1 MIKSSGIFFIIILIQ
16 TIKGQN
22 QAPRF
27 EPSLQ
32 YNYFFSEYNVTKPGN
47 NFRIYNIMKL

>member
-1 MIKSSGIFFIIILIQ
+1 MIKSSGIFFIIIVLIQ

-32 YNYFFSEYNVTKPGN
+32 YNYFFSEYNATKQGN
-47 NFRIYNIMKL
+47 NLEYIIL